1 LEEQLS
7 IREDTRYQ
15 IKLISMISL
24 GMFLF
29 MLFFQPFELGIEDF
43 NDVLI
48 FHLGVAAITFLILVG
63 FRIIMPASL
72 TQRIHAESLK
82 ISNEVGLIL
91 LIWFFITAGN
101 ICYLH
106 FVGGVPLSLS
116 GGVKIAI
123 FSGFPSIVLKLA
135 DVNMRLREQLRHF
148 VRRNIKLEKDIA
160 NVEQTQSDPVVF
172 ESDSQ
177 NEKLELNPDD
187 VMLIRSAD
195 NYVDI
200 FYRLD
205 EKIEHKLIR
214 NTLKYIQQVLRE
226 NDDFR
231 RCHRT
236 CIVNTSYILNMT
248 NNYKGHR
255 LKMLDMD
262 EEIPVSRQ
270 YILGI
275 KDVLGDE

>member
-1 LEEQLS
+1 
-7 IREDTRYQ
+7 
-15 IKLISMISL
+15 
-24 GMFLF
+24 
-29 MLFFQPFELGIEDF
+29 
-43 NDVLI
+43 
-48 FHLGVAAITFLILVG
+48 
-63 FRIIMPASL
+63 
-72 TQRIHAESLK
+72 
-82 ISNEVGLIL
+82 
-91 LIWFFITAGN
+91 
-101 ICYLH
+101 
-106 FVGGVPLSLS
+106 
-116 GGVKIAI
+116 
-123 FSGFPSIVLKLA
+123 
-135 DVNMRLREQLRHF
+135 
-148 VRRNIKLEKDIA
+148 
-160 NVEQTQSDPVVF
+160 
-172 ESDSQ
+172 
-177 NEKLELNPDD
+177 
-187 VMLIRSAD
+187 
-195 NYVDI
+195 VDI